1 MLNWSDFVFKSDYQL
16 RSLKEV
22 ETFINENG
30 HLPDIPSDEEVITNG
45 VNVGEIQSK
54 LLQKIEE
61 LTLYLIE
68 MEKNN
73 ELLKNKVISL
83 EKLLNQN
90 SVFFP
95 A

>member
-83 EKLLNQN
+83 EKLLKSN
-90 SVFFP
+90 
-95 A
+95 

>member
-68 MEKNN
+68 MKKNN

-83 EKLLNQN
+83 EKLLKSN
-90 SVFFP
+90 
-95 A
+95 